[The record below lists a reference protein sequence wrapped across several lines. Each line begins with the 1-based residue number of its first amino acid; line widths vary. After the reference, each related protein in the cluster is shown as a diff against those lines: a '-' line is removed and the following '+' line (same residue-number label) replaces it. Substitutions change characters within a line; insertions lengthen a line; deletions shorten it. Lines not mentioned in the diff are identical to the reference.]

1 MFDDVIGLAGK
12 DLFGFG
18 KLGHKSAADTEDSL
32 ALFGIE
38 AFDESRRGI
47 GGKAKSV
54 GSVTDGGAVE
64 VSDLNDD
71 ILCLFGDGAGFG
83 GHDAGKAHRDFV
95 ASDNEI
101 AFDERIAFLIHRD
114 VFAFE
119 VFSDDQFPLWEF
131 VSVVHVDRLT
141 GEKHDEVADVD
152 DVVDGTDA
160 HGGEDLAHPFW
171 RRFGDDAFD
180 FASSEELTLLGDG
193 ANDEIALAFGVFF
206 VFR

>member
-32 ALFGIE
+32 ALLGIE

-47 GGKAKSV
+47 GGKAKSI
-54 GSVTDGGAVE
+54 GCVTDGGTVE
-64 VSDLNDD
+64 VCDLNDD
-71 ILCLFGDGAGFG
+71 VLGLFGDGAGFG
-83 GHDAGKAHRDFV
+83 GHDAGKAHWDFV
-95 ASDNEI
+95 AGDNEI

-119 VFSDDQFPLWEF
+119 VFSDDEFPLWELIGI
-131 VSVVHVDRLT
+131 VHVDRLT
-141 GEKHDEVADVD
+141 GEKHDEVANVD
-152 DVVDGTDA
+152 DVVDGTNA

-171 RRFGDDAFD
+171 GWFSDNTFD
-180 FASSEELTLLGDG
+180 FASSEELALLGYR